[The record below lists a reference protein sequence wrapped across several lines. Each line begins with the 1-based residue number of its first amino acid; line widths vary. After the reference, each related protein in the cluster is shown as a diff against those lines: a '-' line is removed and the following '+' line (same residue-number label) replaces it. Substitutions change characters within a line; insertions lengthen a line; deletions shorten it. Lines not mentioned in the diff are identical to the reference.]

1 MWRGATT
8 KKATKGYA
16 DAVLNNHKT
25 KQTNLPPTS
34 MVTDTRSRKPPSSMS
49 SKNIQRAPLQENK
62 ITNNLGKAMR
72 E

>member
-1 MWRGATT
+1 
-8 KKATKGYA
+8 
-16 DAVLNNHKT
+16 
-25 KQTNLPPTS
+25 